1 MIFSITTI
9 RYLAHCSELLPL
21 LPFLRLFVQ
30 DLDSKALSMAPEKRN
45 EFLDAEDSDDDQ
57 SQGYDSEAETLQ
69 KGGRTSKRRK
79 LDESDNEDILSDN
92 ESAPPS
98 DAPDSAA
105 DADADAD
112 NSTSK
117 SSKKAKPSLPAP
129 ASQALSHKNL
139 IASEAAIRKSG
150 VVYLS
155 RIPPY
160 MKPHKLRTLLT
171 PHGALNRIFLAPED
185 PAAHTRRVRAG
196 GNKKRLFTEGW
207 VEFVNKKDAKRACE
221 LLNARPLG
229 GKKGSYYRDDIWNLL
244 YLKGFKWNNLTEQ
257 IAGENAERTSRMRAE
272 IARTTKENK
281 EFVAN
286 IERAKVIDGVKAS
299 KEKKRKRADG
309 EDGEPS
315 KAGAASE
322 ERPMTFKQVSLA
334 KRNTGADS
342 QPEHVTR
349 VLSKIF

>member
-1 MIFSITTI
+1 
-9 RYLAHCSELLPL
+9 
-21 LPFLRLFVQ
+21 
-30 DLDSKALSMAPEKRN
+30 MAPEKRN

-57 SQGYDSEAETLQ
+57 SQGYDSEAENLQ

-79 LDESDNEDILSDN
+79 VDESDDEDILSDN
-92 ESAPPS
+92 ESVLPS
-98 DAPDSAA
+98 NAPDSEA
-105 DADADAD
+105 DDDAD

-117 SSKKAKPSLPAP
+117 SSKKSKPSLPAS
-129 ASQALSHKNL
+129 ASKALSHKNL

-185 PAAHTRRVRAG
+185 PAAHTRRVRARRQQEASLHRG
-196 GNKKRLFTEGW
+196 LGRNSS
-207 VEFVNKKDAKRACE
+207 NKKDAKRACE

-229 GKKGSYYRDDIWNLL
+229 RQEGV
-244 YLKGFKWNNLTEQ
+244 WNNLTEQ

-309 EDGEPS
+309 ENSEPS
-315 KAGAASE
+315 KAGGALE

>member
-1 MIFSITTI
+1 
-9 RYLAHCSELLPL
+9 
-21 LPFLRLFVQ
+21 
-30 DLDSKALSMAPEKRN
+30 MAPEKRN
-45 EFLDAEDSDDDQ
+45 EFLDAGESDDDQ
-57 SQGYDSEAETLQ
+57 SQGYDSEAENLQ
-69 KGGRTSKRRK
+69 KGGRTAKRRK
-79 LDESDNEDILSDN
+79 VDESDDEDILSDN
-92 ESAPPS
+92 ESESPA
-98 DAPDSAA
+98 DAPESAPQDDEA
-105 DADADAD
+105 EPT
-112 NSTSK
+112 TS
-117 SSKKAKPSLPAP
+117 SASKKSKATLPAP
-129 ASQALSHKNL
+129 ASKALSHKNL

-160 MKPHKLRTLLT
+160 MKPHKLRTLLA
-171 PHGALNRIFLAPED
+171 PHGALNRVFLAPED

-257 IAGENAERTSRMRAE
+257 ITGENAERTSRMRAE

-281 EFVAN
+281 MFVAN

-299 KEKKRKRADG
+299 KEKKRKRAD
-309 EDGEPS
+309 EKDDGAS
-315 KAGAASE
+315 AAAASE